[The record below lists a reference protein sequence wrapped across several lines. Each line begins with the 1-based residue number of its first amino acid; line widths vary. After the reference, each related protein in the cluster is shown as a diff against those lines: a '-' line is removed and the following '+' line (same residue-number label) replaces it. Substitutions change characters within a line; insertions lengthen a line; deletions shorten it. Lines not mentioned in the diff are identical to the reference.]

1 MENFMKE
8 SEKSNFNEQMRERT
22 MNMAANVR
30 DLFKEKEIESF
41 DKSYVS
47 QLIRCSSSVAANYSA
62 ATRGRSDAE
71 FYSKICIVVE
81 EADETKFWI
90 NFLLRLKIL
99 ADNETKEI
107 RDESDQLVRIFS
119 SIKAKMKR
127 KLEGITDGTN

>member
-90 NFLLRLKIL
+90 DFLLRLKIL